1 MQDLFRQGELERSGL
16 IERGRRQ
23 VTIFNRRG
31 LAKASCEC
39 YQLIRKRIALNLPK
53 TYTTNCETVIYI
65 TDDTPCLA
73 HNQKTGISALKNR
86 RIA

>member
-1 MQDLFRQGELERSGL
+1 MQDRLRQRELERSGL

-23 VTIFNRRG
+23 VTIPNRRG

-53 TYTTNCETVIYI
+53 TYTTNCVTVMYI
-65 TDDTPCLA
+65 IDDTPLP
-73 HNQKTGISALKNR
+73 SAQSEDR
-86 RIA
+86 DFGA

>member
-1 MQDLFRQGELERSGL
+1 MQDRLRQGELERSGL

-23 VTIFNRRG
+23 VTILNRRG

-39 YQLIRKRIALNLPK
+39 YRLIRKRIDLNLPK
-53 TYTTNCETVIYI
+53 TYTTNCETVMYI
-65 TDDTPCLA
+65 PTTHPCLA